1 MLIEKECLVDN
12 QLFKNMKKL
21 FVLIASAAII
31 APASVFAQEVK
42 VTRSE
47 DENTITIVEETP
59 TELGKVVTTTTVEK
73 NSVFTNGFWHNW
85 QLSAGLGT
93 QMYYGDNDWKVAKK
107 VPEMFVFPAIDFYL
121 TKWASPSFGV
131 GLGVN
136 WAPFKGL
143 YQTTPGSGDF
153 KRYATANFRPNT
165 VEYYTQAD
173 SKYDSQHLAV
183 QAGSYLD
190 VFALA
195 HANLMNIFGGF
206 KADRFFTVDAYAGG
220 GAIFGFCESGN
231 IHDVSF
237 NAGLMNTFR
246 LGDQLNLLLNVRGA
260 LIGDAFDGESYL
272 DEPTKNHWL
281 LNHKFDGIF
290 GVTLGLTYNIGKEYS
305 KWRLAE
311 RSSVYQYDKEIV
323 EKIIKET
330 VEVEKPVEV
339 AEVPEVWF
347 HINFI
352 VDRWDISKK
361 ELININAV
369 ADLIKSTPNTKYL
382 VCGYADKQTATPA
395 HNLMLSENRA
405 DAVYNTLVNEFGV
418 DPNQLVKDY
427 KGGVDYMFY
436 NMKELSR
443 CVMITS
449 IKEAE

>member
-1 MLIEKECLVDN
+1 
-12 QLFKNMKKL
+12 MKKL
-21 FVLIASAAII
+21 FVLIAAAAFI
-31 APASVFAQEVK
+31 APASVFAQDVK

-47 DENTITIVEETP
+47 DENTITVVEETP
-59 TELGKVVTTTTVEK
+59 TANGKVVTTTVMEK

-85 QLSAGLGT
+85 QLSAGIGT

-107 VPEMFVFPAIDFYL
+107 VPEMWVFPTVDLYL
-121 TKWASPSFGV
+121 TKWISPSFGV
-131 GLGVN
+131 GLGAN

-143 YQTTPGSGDF
+143 YQTKPGHSNNP
-153 KRYATANFRPNT
+153 REANANFRPNKVT
-165 VEYYTQAD
+165 YYNDAD
-173 SKYDSQHLAV
+173 PKYNSEALAL
-183 QAGSYLD
+183 QKGSYLD

-195 HANLMNIFGGF
+195 HANLMNLFGGY
-206 KADRFFTVDAYAGG
+206 KPDRFFEIDFYAGG
-220 GAIFGFCESGN
+220 GVIFGFSESGN
-231 IHDVSF
+231 APSASYNTGFI
-237 NAGLMNTFR
+237 NTFR
-246 LGDQLNLLLNVRGA
+246 LNDQLRLMLNIRGA
-260 LIGDAFDGESYL
+260 LIGDDFDGEAYV
-272 DEPTKNHWL
+272 DEPTKRHWL
-281 LNHKFDGIF
+281 ANHKMDGIL
-290 GVTLGLTYNIGKEYS
+290 GATLGLTYNIGKEYS

-311 RSSVYQYDKEIV
+311 RTSVYQYDKETI
-323 EKIIKET
+323 EKIVKET
-330 VEVEKPVEV
+330 EYIEKPMPV

-405 DAVYNTLVNEFGV
+405 KAVYNTLVNEFGV
-418 DPNQLVKDY
+418 NPDQLVMDY

-443 CVMITS
+443 CTMITS
-449 IKEAE
+449 IKE

>member
-1 MLIEKECLVDN
+1 
-12 QLFKNMKKL
+12 MKKL
-21 FVLIASAAII
+21 FVLIAAAAFI
-31 APASVFAQEVK
+31 APASVFAQDVK

-47 DENTITIVEETP
+47 DENTITVVEETP
-59 TELGKVVTTTTVEK
+59 TANGKVVTTTVMEK

-85 QLSAGLGT
+85 QLSAGIGT

-107 VPEMFVFPAIDFYL
+107 VPEMWVFPTVDLYL
-121 TKWASPSFGV
+121 TKWVSPSFGV
-131 GLGVN
+131 GLGAN

-143 YQTTPGSGDF
+143 YQSKPGHSNAP
-153 KRYATANFRPNT
+153 REINANFRDPSKVT
-165 VEYYTQAD
+165 LYGKAD
-173 SKYDSQHLAV
+173 HIYDSEGLAI
-183 QAGSYLD
+183 QNAGSYLD

-195 HANLMNIFGGF
+195 HANLMNLFGGY
-206 KADRFFTVDAYAGG
+206 KPDRFFEIDYYAGG
-220 GAIFGFCESGN
+220 GVIFGFSKSGN
-231 IHDVSF
+231 APSASF
-237 NAGLMNTFR
+237 NTGFINTFR
-246 LGDQLNLLLNVRGA
+246 LTEQLRLMLNIRGA
-260 LIGDAFDGESYL
+260 LVGDDFDGEAYV
-272 DEPTKNHWL
+272 DEPTKRHWL
-281 LNHKFDGIF
+281 ANHKMDGIF
-290 GVTLGLTYNIGKEYS
+290 GATLGLTYNIGKEYS

-311 RSSVYQYDKEIV
+311 RTSVYQYDKETI
-323 EKIIKET
+323 EKIVKQTEYI
-330 VEVEKPVEV
+330 EKPMPV

-405 DAVYNTLVNEFGV
+405 KAVYNTLVNEFGV
-418 DPNQLVKDY
+418 NPDQLVMDY

-443 CVMITS
+443 CTMITS
-449 IKEAE
+449 IKE

>member
-1 MLIEKECLVDN
+1 
-12 QLFKNMKKL
+12 MKKL
-21 FVLIASAAII
+21 FVLIATAAFI
-31 APASVFAQEVK
+31 APASLFAQDVK
-42 VTRSE
+42 VTRTE
-47 DENTITIVEETP
+47 DENTITVVEETP
-59 TELGKVVTTTTVEK
+59 TATGKVVTTTVMEK
-73 NSVFTNGFWHNW
+73 NSVFTNGFWKNW

-107 VPEMFVFPAIDFYL
+107 VPEMFVFPAVDLYL

-143 YQTTPGSGDF
+143 YQTTPGPHYDRGFS
-153 KRYATANFRPNT
+153 TANFRPNK
-165 VEYYTQAD
+165 VEYYKDAD
-173 SKYDSQHLAV
+173 SKYDYENLAV
-183 QAGSYLD
+183 QGGSYLN

-206 KADRFFTVDAYAGG
+206 KADRFFVIDAYAGG
-220 GAIFGFCESGN
+220 GAIFGFCDSGRVA
-231 IHDVSF
+231 DASF

-246 LGDQLNLLLNVRGA
+246 LTEKLRLLLNIRGA
-260 LIGDAFDGESYL
+260 LLGDAFDGEVYTG
-272 DEPTKNHWL
+272 EPTQKHWL
-281 LNHKFDGIF
+281 ANHKFDGMF
-290 GVTLGLTYNIGKEYS
+290 GATLGLTCNLGKDGG

-311 RSSVYQYDKEIV
+311 RTSVYQYDKEIV
-323 EKIIKET
+323 DKIVKEY
-330 VEVEKPVEV
+330 VEVEKEV
-339 AEVPEVWF
+339 AKPEVPEVWF

-352 VDRWDISKK
+352 VDRWDLSKK
-361 ELININAV
+361 ELVNINAV

-405 DAVYNTLVNEFGV
+405 KAVYDALVNEFGV
-418 DPNQLVKDY
+418 NPDQLVKDW

-443 CVMITS
+443 CAMITS
-449 IKEAE
+449 IKE

>member
-1 MLIEKECLVDN
+1 
-12 QLFKNMKKL
+12 MKKL
-21 FVLIASAAII
+21 FVLIAAAAFI
-31 APASVFAQEVK
+31 APASVFAQDVK

-47 DENTITIVEETP
+47 DENTITVVEETP
-59 TELGKVVTTTTVEK
+59 TANGKVVTTTVMEK

-85 QLSAGLGT
+85 QLSAGIGT

-107 VPEMFVFPAIDFYL
+107 VPEMWVFPTVDLYL
-121 TKWASPSFGV
+121 TKWISPSFGV
-131 GLGVN
+131 GLGAN

-143 YQTTPGSGDF
+143 YQTTPGHSNNP
-153 KRYATANFRPNT
+153 REANANFRPNKVT
-165 VEYYTQAD
+165 MYGKAD
-173 SKYDSQHLAV
+173 HIYDSEGLAV
-183 QAGSYLD
+183 QKGSYLD

-195 HANLMNIFGGF
+195 HANLMNLFGGY
-206 KADRFFTVDAYAGG
+206 KPDRFFEIDFYAGG
-220 GAIFGFCESGN
+220 GVIFGFSESGN
-231 IHDVSF
+231 APSASYNTGFI
-237 NAGLMNTFR
+237 NTFR
-246 LGDQLNLLLNVRGA
+246 LSEQLRLMLNIRGA
-260 LIGDAFDGESYL
+260 LIGDDFDGEAYV
-272 DEPTKNHWL
+272 DEPTKRHWL
-281 LNHKFDGIF
+281 ANHKMDGIL
-290 GVTLGLTYNIGKEYS
+290 GATLGLTYNIGKEYS

-311 RSSVYQYDKEIV
+311 RTSVYQYDKETI
-323 EKIIKET
+323 EKIVKET
-330 VEVEKPVEV
+330 EYIEKPMPV

-405 DAVYNTLVNEFGV
+405 KAVYNTLVNEFGV
-418 DPNQLVKDY
+418 NPDQLVMDY

-443 CVMITS
+443 CTMITS
-449 IKEAE
+449 IKE

>member
-1 MLIEKECLVDN
+1 
-12 QLFKNMKKL
+12 MKKL
-21 FVLIASAAII
+21 FVLIAAAAFI
-31 APASVFAQEVK
+31 APASIFAQDVK
-42 VTRSE
+42 VTRTE

-59 TELGKVVTTTTVEK
+59 TENGKVVTTTVVEK
-73 NSVFTNGFWHNW
+73 NSVFTNGFWKNW

-107 VPEMFVFPAIDFYL
+107 VPEMFVFPAIDLYL

-143 YQTTPGSGDF
+143 YQSTPGSGDWH
-153 KRYATANFRPNT
+153 KTYSIANFRPDK
-165 VEYYTQAD
+165 VEYYKKAN
-173 SKYDSQHLAV
+173 SKYDYENLAV
-183 QAGSYLD
+183 QKGSYLN

-206 KADRFFTVDAYAGG
+206 KPDRFFVIDAYAGG
-220 GAIFGFCESGN
+220 GAIFGFADSGAVA
-231 IHDVSF
+231 DASF

-246 LGDQLNLLLNVRGA
+246 LSDQVSLLLNLRGA
-260 LIGDAFDGESYL
+260 LIGDAFDGEVYTS
-272 DEPTKNHWL
+272 EPTKGHWL
-281 LNHKFDGIF
+281 ANHKFDGMF
-290 GVTLGLTYNIGKEYS
+290 GATLGLTCNLGKEAS

-311 RSSVYQYDKEIV
+311 RTSVYQYDKETI
-323 EKIIKET
+323 EKIIKEK
-330 VEVEKPVEV
+330 EYIEKPMPV

-405 DAVYNTLVNEFGV
+405 NAVYNALVNEFGV
-418 DPNQLVKDY
+418 NPDQLVKDY

-443 CVMITS
+443 CTMITS
-449 IKEAE
+449 IKE

>member
-1 MLIEKECLVDN
+1 
-12 QLFKNMKKL
+12 MKKL
-21 FVLIASAAII
+21 FILIAAAAFI
-31 APASVFAQEVK
+31 APASVFAQDVK

-47 DENTITIVEETP
+47 DENTITVVEETP
-59 TELGKVVTTTTVEK
+59 TATGKVVTTTVVEK

-85 QLSAGLGT
+85 QLSVGLGT
-93 QMYYGDNDWKVAKK
+93 QLYYGDNDWKVAKK
-107 VPEMFVFPAIDFYL
+107 VPEMFAFPAIDLYL

-136 WAPFKGL
+136 YAPFKGL
-143 YQTTPGSGDF
+143 YQSNPVWQNRSRDI
-153 KRYATANFRPNT
+153 TANFVPDKK
-165 VEYYTQAD
+165 ELYTKAD
-173 SKYDSQHLAV
+173 GKYASEQLAL
-183 QAGSYLD
+183 QKGSYLD

-195 HANLMNIFGGF
+195 HANLMNIFGGY
-206 KADRFFTVDAYAGG
+206 KADRFFTIDAYAGG
-220 GAIFGFCESGN
+220 GVIFGFAKSGN
-231 IHDVSF
+231 VHDASF

-246 LGDQLNLLLNVRGA
+246 LTDQLSLLLNVRGA
-260 LIGDAFDGESYL
+260 LIGDAFDGEVYTN
-272 DEPTKNHWL
+272 EPTKAHWL
-281 LNHKFDGIF
+281 ANHKFDGIF
-290 GVTLGLTYNIGKEYS
+290 GATIGLTCNIGKEAS

-311 RSSVYQYDKEIV
+311 RFSEYTYDKET
-323 EKIIKET
+323 IKEI
-330 VEVEKPVEV
+330 VKEKEYIEKPVPV

-405 DAVYNTLVNEFGV
+405 KAVYNTLVNDFGV
-418 DPNQLVKDY
+418 NPDQLVMDY

-443 CVMITS
+443 CAMITS
-449 IKEAE
+449 IKE